1 MDFIGSHL
9 VPFLALVL
17 LGTVGLCG
25 AFAWQLTAPLR
36 HPYRDDVGGVVGGG
50 GVGPTKPDD
59 VDTE

>member
-1 MDFIGSHL
+1 MDLIGSHL

-25 AFAWQLTAPLR
+25 VFAWQLTAPLR
-36 HPYRDDVGGVVGGG
+36 HPYRDDVGGGG
-50 GVGPTKPDD
+50 GVGVGPTVPED